1 MSYTQ
6 DAELA
11 YYKTLEAIPLLK
23 KLGFAEYKY
32 TTDETGKPVKL
43 KELGFERGSIRAHP
57 FLGRSGQWMCR
68 FPKSGAIRD
77 KQFGTIVDV
86 AFAIAGNLGKARQLL
101 RDATGYTPS
110 GTSSGVSP
118 ISTTSELETTAEAK
132 ETAPVAAPLAQ
143 VSTRKP
149 DPTPDELF
157 GAYESEGIEWTA
169 GQPVP
174 AYLQSRCIDAIHP
187 IFSGAFRYSCGKRN
201 DLAFPFRH
209 FDSDGGWEFAGHEQK
224 RKGYVSYSE
233 SGKAGIFVAMPPTAK
248 KIVVTESVVDALSY
262 ARLMTP
268 FDDMSTGFIV
278 VRSGSEKSAVILIE
292 KMIEHCGTEIV
303 ILATDNDPAGMM
315 YAHKVG
321 MGLYHLRNKA
331 LVRYKPP
338 LLAQKDWNDALVQKV
353 TRAKSESQSMSPAEF
368 DSAAGIEIG

>member
-11 YYKTLEAIPLLK
+11 HYKTLEAIPILK
-23 KLGFAEYKY
+23 KLGFSEYKH
-32 TTDETGKPVKL
+32 TTDETGKLVKL

-68 FPKSGAIRD
+68 FPKSGSIRD

-86 AFAIAGNLGKARQLL
+86 AYAIAGNLGKARQLL
-101 RDATGYTPS
+101 RDATGYTPT
-110 GTSSGVSP
+110 GTSSPVSP
-118 ISTTSELETTAEAK
+118 ISTTSAHETTAQAK
-132 ETAPVAAPLAQ
+132 ETTPVAAPLAQ
-143 VSTRKP
+143 VSPKKP
-149 DPTPDELF
+149 SPDELF
-157 GAYESEGIEWTA
+157 AAYEEEGIEWTA
-169 GQPVP
+169 GQSVP
-174 AYLQSRCIDAIHP
+174 AYLQSRCIDSVHP
-187 IFSGAFRYSCGKRN
+187 IFSGTFRHSFGKRN

-209 FDSDGGWEFAGHEQK
+209 FDADGGWEFAGHEQK

-233 SGKAGIFVAMPPTAK
+233 NGTAGIFVAMPPSAK
-248 KIVVTESVVDALSY
+248 KIVVTESVVDAISY

-338 LLAQKDWNDALVQKV
+338 LLAKKDWNDSLVEKV
-353 TRAKSESQSMSPAEF
+353 NRARSDAQSIKAPGEF
-368 DSAAGIEIG
+368 DPSDGIELS